1 MNMAE
6 PQTQK
11 RDLNLAEGFYAFFQ
25 DNTTGVIKV
34 YCGNTVVTPT
44 AQETPVRYDPVS
56 GDYIPCVLEESKR
69 KSIDARE
76 GQYVVLKNPEKD
88 GKKPETGTVQK
99 GASLESGRSIIIPGP
114 VKFALWPGQT
124 AEIIDGHQLRSNQYL
139 LVRVYNEELAK
150 KNWSEGVMQGAG
162 AEAAATKAPPELN
175 IGKLLIIKGADVSF
189 YIPPTGIEVIPN
201 DDSDAADQYVRDAL
215 TLERLDYAILVDEDG
230 NKRYEKG
237 PSVVF
242 PEPTEKFVEVTETV
256 KGQSIQVRK
265 FRAIELTPI
274 KGIHIKVIADYVDEG
289 EGEDGVKHLAGE
301 ELFLTGKDT
310 SIYYPREEH
319 SAIKYDGKV
328 TSFATAVPAGEA
340 RYVMNR
346 LDGKIAKVE
355 GPAML
360 LPDPRTQVIVRRVL
374 SDKQC
379 INWYPGNAEALAYN
393 QKLRQV
399 LSQSPA
405 TVGAPREGDVE
416 RGLKGAR
423 LSADQ
428 MRKGLGDTDVQSR
441 GLVASAMNYAS
452 TQSFMESSAASKDQ
466 GLAGDEFSRNTS
478 YTPPRTVTLD
488 TKYLGAPAI
497 DVWTGYAVLVVSKT
511 GSRKVVVGPKT
522 ILLDY
527 DESLEVLQFSTGK
540 PKTTDNLERSVYL
553 RVENNKVADIVR
565 VETSDHVEVELRL
578 SYLVNFMGDADKWFS
593 VENYVKFLCD
603 HARSL
608 LKGAAKKAKVENF
621 YANSTDFI
629 RDTLLGKATNAD
641 MKPGTEGTEGVGRM
655 GLYFRENNMK
665 VNDVEVLG
673 TVIVDP
679 SLRDLLEKSQ
689 HEVVK
694 TNVEVSNL
702 RRGLEVDTLRH
713 DVKRRTLELIADTTK
728 KEDSIQRELAE
739 SKLMLALIGIGNKL
753 KEAQEQAT
761 LDDQIAAVELGRV
774 EARTEREKLAADAK
788 LLQQQSEQ
796 GLKILMLRA
805 ETDAVVARF
814 KEATGGF
821 SEALLALSNNET
833 MVKVAEAWNIQRAI
847 GGESV
852 ADAIQKV
859 FTGTPLGEMVKKL
872 TNGAKPT
879 APRTLGEPPRV

>member
-1 MNMAE
+1 MAE

-44 AQETPVRYDPVS
+44 AQETPVRYDPNS
-56 GDYIPCVLEESKR
+56 GDYIPCILEESKR

-242 PEPTEKFVEVTETV
+242 PEPTEKFVEVTENV

-274 KGIHIKVIADYVDEG
+274 KGIHIKVIADYDDEVPDNAPQG
-289 EGEDGVKHLAGE
+289 AEPTHHKAGE

-310 SIYYPREEH
+310 AIYYPREEH

-328 TSFATAVPAGEA
+328 TAFATAVPAGEA

-346 LDGKIAKVE
+346 LDGKITKVE

-379 INWYPGNAEALAYN
+379 MNWYPGNAEALAYN

-399 LSQSPA
+399 LSSAPA
-405 TVGAPREGDVE
+405 TVGAVREGDVE
-416 RGLKGAR
+416 RGMKGAT
-423 LSADQ
+423 LSANQ
-428 MRKGLGDTDVQSR
+428 MRKSLGGDAEVQTR

-497 DVWTGYAVLVVSKT
+497 EVWTGYAVLVVSKT

-578 SYLVNFMGDADKWFS
+578 SYLVNFDGDNTRWFS

-603 HARSL
+603 HVRSV
-608 LKGAAKKAKVENF
+608 LKGATKKVKVEDF

-629 RDTLLGKATNAD
+629 RDTLLGKSIEKERAG
-641 MKPGTEGTEGVGRM
+641 M
-655 GLYFRENNMK
+655 YFTENNM
-665 VNDVEVLG
+665 VVADVEVLG
-673 TVIVDP
+673 TIIVDP
-679 SLRDLLEKSQ
+679 SLRELLEKSQ

-713 DVKRRTLELIADTTK
+713 EVKRKSLELVADTTK
-728 KEDSIQRELAE
+728 KEDAIQRELAE
-739 SKLMLALIGIGNKL
+739 SKLVLALVGIGNKL
-753 KEAQEQAT
+753 KEAQEQLT
-761 LDDQIAAVELGRV
+761 LDEQIAAVEMGRV
-774 EARTEREKLAADAK
+774 EDRAAREQIIVNANLAKVKADQELKVA
-788 LLQQQSEQ
+788 LL
-796 GLKILMLRA
+796 KA
-805 ETDAVVARF
+805 ETEAVVARF

-859 FTGTPLGEMVKKL
+859 FTGTPLGDMVKKL
-872 TNGAKPT
+872 TNGAKSAT
-879 APRTLGEPPRV
+879 PRTLGEPPRV

>member
-1 MNMAE
+1 MAE

-44 AQETPVRYDPVS
+44 AQETPVRYDPNS
-56 GDYIPCVLEESKR
+56 GDYIPCILEESKR

-201 DDSDAADQYVRDAL
+201 DDTDAADEYVRDAL

-274 KGIHIKVIADYVDEG
+274 KGIHIKVIADYDDDLPENAHKDSVP
-289 EGEDGVKHLAGE
+289 VHHKAGE

-310 SIYYPREEH
+310 AIYYPREEH

-328 TSFATAVPAGEA
+328 TAFATAVPAGEA
-340 RYVMNR
+340 RYVMDR
-346 LDGKIAKVE
+346 LNGKITKVE

-379 INWYPGNAEALAYN
+379 MNWYPGNAEALAYN

-399 LSQSPA
+399 LAQAPA

-416 RGLKGAR
+416 RGMKGAR

-428 MRKGLGDTDVQSR
+428 MRKSLGDQEMQSR
-441 GLVASAMNYAS
+441 GLVTSAMNYAS

-488 TKYLGAPAI
+488 TKYMGAPAI

-578 SYLVNFMGDADKWFS
+578 SYLVNFRGDENQWFS

-603 HARSL
+603 HVRSV
-608 LKGAAKKAKVENF
+608 LKGAVKKVKIEDF
-621 YANSTDFI
+621 YANSTDFV
-629 RDTLLGKATNAD
+629 RDTLLGKSREGERDGMDFSEND
-641 MKPGTEGTEGVGRM
+641 MVVT
-655 GLYFRENNMK
+655 
-665 VNDVEVLG
+665 DVEVLG
-673 TVIVDP
+673 TIIVDQG
-679 SLRDLLEKSQ
+679 LRELLERSQ

-713 DVKRRTLELIADTTK
+713 EVKRKSLELIADTSK
-728 KEDSIQRELAE
+728 KEDAIQRELAE
-739 SKLMLALIGIGNKL
+739 SKLVVALAVIGNKL
-753 KEAQEQAT
+753 REAEEQKE
-761 LDDQIAAVELGRV
+761 LDEQIAIVEKGRV
-774 EARTEREKLAADAK
+774 DTRTEREKVVAEAK
-788 LLQQQSEQ
+788 LAEAKAQQELKLQA
-796 GLKILMLRA
+796 LVA
-805 ETDAVVARF
+805 ETQAVVARF
-814 KEATGGF
+814 EATTEGF

-852 ADAIQKV
+852 ADAIQKI
-859 FTGTPLGEMVKKL
+859 FNGTPLGELAKKL
-872 TNGAKPT
+872 TNGAPKT
-879 APRTLGEPPRV
+879 PRTLGEPPRV